1 MSSTNVNADI
11 SPSPWAI
18 STRLTVLYIGSATL
32 ILLLIGF
39 YLYQSL
45 ANTLAQDNKQF
56 LLQEIQ
62 LLRSVLQEQP
72 PNLERLADEQSE
84 GVDLPTGGY
93 YSRILDKSGHSLSE
107 TPGMDALPVAS
118 QFPVLSGKLE
128 TKETIQTIVDG
139 RSFMLMTASSKTSS
153 QHTIQIGLDISHE
166 AALLSKY
173 RTNLGWA
180 IFVGLFFSSIAA
192 VLVARRG
199 LNPLTEMTRH
209 IEGITATQLHA
220 QLDPARYPKELF
232 ALAFAFN
239 AMLSRLSNSFNQLTQ
254 FSADLAH
261 ELRTPINN
269 LMGESEVALSRPRSA
284 DEYQQILESNLEE
297 YGRLSQII
305 ETLLFLARAENTEI
319 ALHKT
324 RLDGRAELEAA
335 CSYLEAL
342 AEEHGVRLS
351 CQGQGFLLADA
362 QLLKRV
368 LSNLLLN
375 AIQHT
380 PAGGEICSSIQTTD
394 DGTAFITVKD
404 SGCGISAEHLPKLFD
419 RFYRVTSARSEVGTG
434 LGLAIIKSIMD
445 LHGGKVIISSV
456 VGQGTLVTLRFAVAN
471 PMIDCERL
479 EIG

>member
-1 MSSTNVNADI
+1 MSLKTANPTN
-11 SPSPWAI
+11 PWSI
-18 STRLTVLYIGSATL
+18 TTRLTGLYIGSATL

-45 ANTLAQDNKQF
+45 TNTLAQDNKQF
-56 LLQEIQ
+56 LLKEIQ

-84 GVDLPTGGY
+84 GLDLPTGGY

-107 TPGMDALPVAS
+107 TPGMDALPVAG
-118 QFPVLSGKLE
+118 QFPVLSGKPE
-128 TKETIQTIVDG
+128 TNEIVQNLADG
-139 RSFMLMTASSKTSS
+139 RVFMLMTASSKTNP
-153 QHTIQIGLDISHE
+153 HYTIQIGLDISHE
-166 AALLSKY
+166 TGLLAAY
-173 RTNLGWA
+173 RSNLGWA
-180 IFVGLFFSSIAA
+180 LIVGLLFSSMAA
-192 VLVARRG
+192 VFVARRG
-199 LNPLTEMTRH
+199 LNPLAEMTRH
-209 IEGITATQLHA
+209 IEGITATQLHE
-220 QLDPARYPKELF
+220 QLDPARYPEELF

-239 AMLSRLSNSFNQLTQ
+239 AMLSRLSKSFDQLNQ

-269 LMGESEVALSRPRSA
+269 LMGESEVALSRPRSS

-305 ETLLFLARAENTEI
+305 ETLLFLARAENTQI
-319 ALHKT
+319 ALHKI

-342 AEEHGVRLS
+342 AEEHGVRLI
-351 CQGQGFLLADA
+351 CQGQGFLHADA

-380 PAGGEICSSIQTTD
+380 PAGGEICSSIQSAE
-394 DGTAFITVKD
+394 DGTAIISVQD
-404 SGCGISAEHLPKLFD
+404 SGCGISPEHLPKLFD
-419 RFYRVTSARSEVGTG
+419 RFYRVTSARSEEGTG
-434 LGLAIIKSIMD
+434 LGLAIVKSIMD

-456 VGQGTLVTLRFAVAN
+456 VGRGTLVTLLFAVAN
-471 PMIDCERL
+471 PMFVCESL
-479 EIG
+479 DIG

>member
-11 SPSPWAI
+11 SPNPWAI

-56 LLQEIQ
+56 LVKEIQ
-62 LLRSVLQEQP
+62 LLSSVLQEQP
-72 PNLERLADEQSE
+72 PNLERLAEEQSE
-84 GVDLPTGGY
+84 GLDLPSGGY

-118 QFPVLSGKLE
+118 QFPVLSGKPE
-128 TKETIQTIVDG
+128 TKETIQTMVDG
-139 RSFMLMTASSKTSS
+139 RTFMLMTAFSKTTP

-166 AALLSKY
+166 AALLAEY

-180 IFVGLFFSSIAA
+180 LFVGLFFSSIAA
-192 VLVARRG
+192 VFVARRG
-199 LNPLTEMTRH
+199 LNPLTDMTRH
-209 IEGITATQLHA
+209 IEGITATQLHE

-239 AMLSRLSNSFNQLTQ
+239 AMLSRLSKSFDQLNQ

-269 LMGESEVALSRPRSA
+269 LMGEGEVALSRSRSA

-305 ETLLFLARAENTEI
+305 ETLLFLARAENSEI

-324 RLDGRAELEAA
+324 RLDGRVELEAA

-342 AEEHGVRLS
+342 AEEHGVRLI
-351 CQGQGFLLADA
+351 CQGQGFVHADA

-375 AIQHT
+375 AIQRT
-380 PAGGEICSSIQTTD
+380 PAGGEICLSIKAAD
-394 DGTAFITVKD
+394 DGTAIISVQD
-404 SGCGISAEHLPKLFD
+404 SGSGISAEHLPKLFD
-419 RFYRVTSARSEVGTG
+419 RFYRVTSARSEEGTG
-434 LGLAIIKSIMD
+434 LGLAIVKSIMD
-445 LHGGKVIISSV
+445 LHGGTTNITSV
-456 VGQGTLVTLRFAVAN
+456 LGQGTLVMLCFT
-471 PMIDCERL
+471 E
-479 EIG
+479 G